1 MAYFSQFPKGLYDLK
16 KDGNSKVVVDLMR
29 RVKIKSSIIDEV
41 SLYDLYDIIDGD
53 TPESLAF
60 KIYGDSELHY
70 IILLTNNIL
79 DRYYIPI
86 QFKYPFVSLGGSIP
100 LILNKQ
106 IPFRPIKDI
115 DIISTQFI
123 SKAEIKHEIFG
134 YPLYE
139 IGEEIFNISEY
150 RLACNKPFT
159 QGVGLDIFVNPKAT
173 YYYVK
178 FKDLKL
184 RISPPE
190 EIIQFKFK
198 GYSSGEKTN
207 EDLKSF
213 FTLL

>member
-1 MAYFSQFPKGLYDLK
+1 MI
-16 KDGNSKVVVDLMR
+16 NSYN
-29 RVKIKSSIIDEV
+29 E
-41 SLYDLYDIIDGD
+41 
-53 TPESLAF
+53 
-60 KIYGDSELHY
+60 IY
-70 IILLTNNIL
+70 NIL
-79 DRYYIPI
+79 DKYYIPI
-86 QFKYPFVSLGGSIP
+86 QFKYSFVSLGGSIP

-139 IGEEIFNISEY
+139 VEENTFDINKY
-150 RLACNKPFT
+150 RLICNKPFT
-159 QGVGLDIFVNPKAT
+159 QGVGLDIFINPKAT

-178 FKDLKL
+178 FRDLKL

-190 EIIQFKFK
+190 EIINFKFK

-207 EDLKSF
+207 KDLKEF
-213 FTLL
+213 FAII